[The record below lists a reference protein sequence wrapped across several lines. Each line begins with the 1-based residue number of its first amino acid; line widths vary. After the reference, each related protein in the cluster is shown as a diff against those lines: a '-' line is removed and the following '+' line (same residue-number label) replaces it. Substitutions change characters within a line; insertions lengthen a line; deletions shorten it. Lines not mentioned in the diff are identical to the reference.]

1 MNMLSNDYL
10 SDYLLYLIVEKGLS
24 ENTYQS
30 YKMDI
35 QQLLD
40 WLYNQSIS
48 LSEIN
53 NILISNYRIYLKE
66 SYKTS
71 TIARKMTSIKG
82 FLDYID
88 SLGIL
93 QETIAFKDHIIR
105 EKKLPIV
112 LTEAE
117 ITALIQCIPTNKYSG
132 KRDAAILELMYATGI
147 RVSELVDLTQE
158 QYYEDEMFIRVIGK
172 GNKERLIPFG
182 NYAKNAVNEY
192 LQERKLKNKVN
203 NSFLFLSN
211 QNKKISRQSIWKM
224 IKKYAKMAGINQEIT
239 PHTIRHTFATHL
251 LNNGVDLR
259 VIQELLGHSDISTT
273 QIYVHIAYKDVIK
286 QYNACHPRSN

>member
-10 SDYLLYLIVEKGLS
+10 SDYLLYLMVEKGLS

-147 RVSELVDLTQE
+147 RVSELVDLTLE